1 MREEE
6 EEEEEEDKEES
17 FSSDEFADE
26 GDWYASLV
34 AGERV
39 GEWLDVIETAVAHYY
54 SEEEDLDASTE
65 SLKKAISNLTL
76 KVREDETYGEEA
88 EVAEAER
95 RVREALEK
103 VRARRCEKE
112 EKDPQKEEEEELEE
126 EKEEETT
133 VSVLLEKS
141 VDALETYRTKKK
153 ESAETDAI
161 KNGRIEVSILETK
174 LSNGVGGKLWKAAM
188 LLAEQLDDER
198 EEGEGESGGGIDVK
212 DKTVLELGA
221 GVGLVGLTA
230 AKLSAKEVVLS
241 DFEAPLLEALEESVK
256 RNELV
261 GKEGEEK
268 TTKVRWLDWRADGAG
283 EGTPTT
289 SKPPDGFLALEK
301 EDVYDIILGSD
312 CLYESHHAAL
322 LPKVIKR
329 RLSLCPNSRCRLLG
343 AVRNRDMLD
352 RLLENFRKER
362 LTAKETVV
370 AKSERLNYDGGY
382 ARVDVTH
389 AI

>member
-1 MREEE
+1 MNSRT
-6 EEEEEEDKEES
+6 KGTGTRR
-17 FSSDEFADE
+17 SSP
-26 GDWYASLV
+26 GNAS
-34 AGERV
+34 
-39 GEWLDVIETAVAHYY
+39 
-54 SEEEDLDASTE
+54 ASGWT
-65 SLKKAISNLTL
+65 SSRARSRRRRIWTHHLGKSQKSDFQSTL

-103 VRARRCEKE
+103 VRARKCEKKE
-112 EKDPQKEEEEELEE
+112 EKDPQED
-126 EKEEETT
+126 
-133 VSVLLEKS
+133 VSILLEKS
-141 VDALETYRTKKK
+141 VDALETYRRTKKEK
-153 ESAETDAI
+153 SAKTYAI

-221 GVGLVGLTA
+221 GVGLVGLAA
-230 AKLSAKEVVLS
+230 AKLGAKEVVLS

-283 EGTPTT
+283 EEERRRRRNRPTASSRSKKKTHTT
-289 SKPPDGFLALEK
+289 SSSVPIASTNPITPLSSQKSSKDASLFSKLPLSPP
-301 EDVYDIILGSD
+301 
-312 CLYESHHAAL
+312 
-322 LPKVIKR
+322 R
-329 RLSLCPNSRCRLLG
+329 RRAQPRHVGPVTRELSKGKFNRE
-343 AVRNRDMLD
+343 RNR
-352 RLLENFRKER
+352 RREKRKAELR
-362 LTAKETVV
+362 RRVRE
-370 AKSERLNYDGGY
+370 SRRD
-382 ARVDVTH
+382 AR
-389 AI
+389 II

>member
-1 MREEE
+1 MMRGESSS
-6 EEEEEEDKEES
+6 ES

-39 GEWLDVIETAVAHYY
+39 GEWLDVIESAVEEK
-54 SEEEDLDASTE
+54 EEEDFLDASSSSE
-65 SLKKAISNLTL
+65 SLLKKAISNLTL

-103 VRARRCEKE
+103 VRARKCEKKE
-112 EKDPQKEEEEELEE
+112 EKDPQED
-126 EKEEETT
+126 
-133 VSVLLEKS
+133 VSILLEKS
-141 VDALETYRTKKK
+141 VDALETYRRTKKEK
-153 ESAETDAI
+153 SAKTYAI

-198 EEGEGESGGGIDVK
+198 EEGEGESGVGIDVK

-221 GVGLVGLTA
+221 GVGLVGLAA
-230 AKLSAKEVVLS
+230 AKLGAKEVVLS

-268 TTKVRWLDWRADGAG
+268 TTKVRWLDWRADGAVE

-301 EDVYDIILGSD
+301 EDAYDIILGSD

-329 RLSLCPNSRCRLLG
+329 RLSLFPNSRCRLLG

-352 RLLENFRKER
+352 QLLENFRKEN
-362 LTAKETVV
+362 LTAKETAV

>member
-1 MREEE
+1 MNESSS
-6 EEEEEEDKEES
+6 ES

-39 GEWLDVIETAVAHYY
+39 GEWLDVIESAVEEK
-54 SEEEDLDASTE
+54 EEEDFLDASSSE

-103 VRARRCEKE
+103 VRARKCEKKE
-112 EKDPQKEEEEELEE
+112 EKDPEEH
-126 EKEEETT
+126 
-133 VSVLLEKS
+133 VSILLEKS
-141 VDALETYRTKKK
+141 VEALAMYRKKK
-153 ESAETDAI
+153 KSAKTYAI
-161 KNGRIEVSILETK
+161 KDGRVEVSILETK
-174 LSNGVGGKLWKAAM
+174 LSNGVGGKLWKAAL

-198 EEGEGESGGGIDVK
+198 EEGEGESGVGIDVK

-221 GVGLVGLTA
+221 GVGLVGLAA
-230 AKLSAKEVVLS
+230 AKLGAKEVVLS

-268 TTKVRWLDWRADGAG
+268 TTKVRWLDWRADGAVE

-301 EDVYDIILGSD
+301 EDAYDIILGSD

-389 AI
+389 AHHHHLKE

>member
-1 MREEE
+1 MNESSS
-6 EEEEEEDKEES
+6 ES
-17 FSSDEFADE
+17 FSSDGFADE

-54 SEEEDLDASTE
+54 SEEEDLDASSE

-103 VRARRCEKE
+103 VRARKCEKKE
-112 EKDPQKEEEEELEE
+112 EKDPEED
-126 EKEEETT
+126 
-133 VSVLLEKS
+133 VSILLEKS
-141 VDALETYRTKKK
+141 VEALAMYRKKK
-153 ESAETDAI
+153 KSAKTYAI
-161 KNGRIEVSILETK
+161 KDGRVEVSILETK
-174 LSNGVGGKLWKAAM
+174 LSNGVGGKLWKAAL

-198 EEGEGESGGGIDVK
+198 EEGEGESGVGIDVK

-221 GVGLVGLTA
+221 GVGLVGLAA
-230 AKLSAKEVVLS
+230 AKLGAKEVVLS

>member
-1 MREEE
+1 MRASS
-6 EEEEEEDKEES
+6 ES
-17 FSSDEFADE
+17 SSSESSSGEFADE

-39 GEWLDVIETAVAHYY
+39 GEWLDVIESAVAK
-54 SEEEDLDASTE
+54 EDETLDAQ

-103 VRARRCEKE
+103 VRARYDK
-112 EKDPQKEEEEELEE
+112 EKDQEEEEE
-126 EKEEETT
+126 EET
-133 VSVLLEKS
+133 VQVLLEKS
-141 VDALETYRTKKK
+141 LDALETYRTKKK
-153 ESAETDAI
+153 SAKTYAI
-161 KNGRIEVSILETK
+161 KNGRVEVSILETK

-230 AKLSAKEVVLS
+230 AKLGAKEVVLS

-329 RLSLCPNSRCRLLG
+329 RLSLFPNSRCRLLG

-352 RLLENFRKER
+352 ELLENFRKEN
-362 LTAKETVV
+362 LTAKETAV

-389 AI
+389 NLKVSGKK

>member
-1 MREEE
+1 MLMMRGESSS
-6 EEEEEEDKEES
+6 ES

-39 GEWLDVIETAVAHYY
+39 GEWLNVIESAVE
-54 SEEEDLDASTE
+54 EEEDLDASSE

-103 VRARRCEKE
+103 VRARKCEKKE
-112 EKDPQKEEEEELEE
+112 EKDPQED
-126 EKEEETT
+126 
-133 VSVLLEKS
+133 VSILLEKS
-141 VDALETYRTKKK
+141 VDALETYRRTKKEK
-153 ESAETDAI
+153 SAKTYAI

-221 GVGLVGLTA
+221 GVGLVGLAA
-230 AKLSAKEVVLS
+230 AKLGAKEVVLS

-268 TTKVRWLDWRADGAG
+268 TTKVRWLDWRADGAVE

-329 RLSLCPNSRCRLLG
+329 RLSLFPNSRCRLLG

-352 RLLENFRKER
+352 QLLENFRKEN
-362 LTAKETVV
+362 LTAKETAV

>member
-1 MREEE
+1 MNESSSE
-6 EEEEEEDKEES
+6 KS

-39 GEWLDVIETAVAHYY
+39 GEWLDVIESALV
-54 SEEEDLDASTE
+54 EEEDLDSASSSLE

-103 VRARRCEKE
+103 VRARKCEKKE
-112 EKDPQKEEEEELEE
+112 EKDPQEED
-126 EKEEETT
+126 
-133 VSVLLEKS
+133 VSILLEKS
-141 VDALETYRTKKK
+141 VEALETYRKKK
-153 ESAETDAI
+153 KSAKTYAI
-161 KNGRIEVSILETK
+161 KDGRVEVSILETK
-174 LSNGVGGKLWKAAM
+174 LSNGVGGKLWKAAL

-198 EEGEGESGGGIDVK
+198 EEGEGESGVGIDVK

-221 GVGLVGLTA
+221 GVGLVGLAA
-230 AKLSAKEVVLS
+230 AKLGAKEVVLS

-268 TTKVRWLDWRADGAG
+268 TTKVRWLDWRSDGAG
-283 EGTPTT
+283 EEGTPTT

-301 EDVYDIILGSD
+301 EDAYDIILGSD

-389 AI
+389 AHHHHHHLKES

>member
-1 MREEE
+1 MNESSS
-6 EEEEEEDKEES
+6 ES

-39 GEWLDVIETAVAHYY
+39 GEWLDVIESALVEEEEE
-54 SEEEDLDASTE
+54 EEEDFLDASSSLE

-103 VRARRCEKE
+103 VRARKCEKKE
-112 EKDPQKEEEEELEE
+112 EKDPQED
-126 EKEEETT
+126 
-133 VSVLLEKS
+133 VSILLEKS
-141 VDALETYRTKKK
+141 VDALETYRRTKKEK
-153 ESAETDAI
+153 SAKTYAI

-174 LSNGVGGKLWKAAM
+174 LSNGVGGKLWKAAL

-198 EEGEGESGGGIDVK
+198 EEGEGESGVGIDVK

-221 GVGLVGLTA
+221 GVGLVGLAA
-230 AKLSAKEVVLS
+230 AKLGAKEVVLS

-268 TTKVRWLDWRADGAG
+268 TTKVRWLDWRADGAVE

-301 EDVYDIILGSD
+301 EDAYDIILGSD

-352 RLLENFRKER
+352 RLLENFRKEH

-389 AI
+389 AHHHHLKE

>member
-1 MREEE
+1 MNESSS
-6 EEEEEEDKEES
+6 ES

-39 GEWLDVIETAVAHYY
+39 GEWLDVIESALVEEK
-54 SEEEDLDASTE
+54 EEEDFLDSASSSSLE

-103 VRARRCEKE
+103 VRARKCEKKE
-112 EKDPQKEEEEELEE
+112 EKDPQEED
-126 EKEEETT
+126 
-133 VSVLLEKS
+133 VSILLEKS
-141 VDALETYRTKKK
+141 VEALETYRKKK
-153 ESAETDAI
+153 KSAKTYAI
-161 KNGRIEVSILETK
+161 KDGRVEVSILETK
-174 LSNGVGGKLWKAAM
+174 LSNGVGGKLWKAAL

-198 EEGEGESGGGIDVK
+198 EEGEGESGVGIDVK

-221 GVGLVGLTA
+221 GVGLVGLAA
-230 AKLSAKEVVLS
+230 AKLGAKEVVLS

-268 TTKVRWLDWRADGAG
+268 TTKVRWLDWRSDGAG
-283 EGTPTT
+283 EEGTPTT

-301 EDVYDIILGSD
+301 EDAYDIILGSD

-389 AI
+389 AHHHHLKE

>member
-1 MREEE
+1 MNESSS
-6 EEEEEEDKEES
+6 ES

-39 GEWLDVIETAVAHYY
+39 GEWLDVIESAVEEK
-54 SEEEDLDASTE
+54 EEEDFLDASSSSE
-65 SLKKAISNLTL
+65 SLLKKAISNLTL

-103 VRARRCEKE
+103 VRARKCEKKE
-112 EKDPQKEEEEELEE
+112 EKDPQEED
-126 EKEEETT
+126 
-133 VSVLLEKS
+133 VSILLEKS
-141 VDALETYRTKKK
+141 VEALETYRKKK
-153 ESAETDAI
+153 KSAKTYAI
-161 KNGRIEVSILETK
+161 KDGRVEVSILETK
-174 LSNGVGGKLWKAAM
+174 LSNGVGGKLWKAAL

-198 EEGEGESGGGIDVK
+198 EEGEGESGVGIDVK

-221 GVGLVGLTA
+221 GVGLVGLAA
-230 AKLSAKEVVLS
+230 AKLGAKEVVLS

-268 TTKVRWLDWRADGAG
+268 TTKVRWLDWRSDGAG
-283 EGTPTT
+283 EEGTPTT

-301 EDVYDIILGSD
+301 EDAYDIILGSD

-389 AI
+389 AHHHHHHLKES

>member
-1 MREEE
+1 MNESSSE
-6 EEEEEEDKEES
+6 KS

-39 GEWLDVIETAVAHYY
+39 GEWLDVIESALVEEK
-54 SEEEDLDASTE
+54 EEEDFLDSASSSSLE

-103 VRARRCEKE
+103 VRARKCEKKE
-112 EKDPQKEEEEELEE
+112 EKDPQEED
-126 EKEEETT
+126 
-133 VSVLLEKS
+133 VSILLEKS
-141 VDALETYRTKKK
+141 VEALETYRKKK
-153 ESAETDAI
+153 KSAKTYAI
-161 KNGRIEVSILETK
+161 KDGRVEVSILETK
-174 LSNGVGGKLWKAAM
+174 LSNGVGGKLWKAAL

-198 EEGEGESGGGIDVK
+198 EEGEGESGVGIDVK

-221 GVGLVGLTA
+221 GVGLVGLAA
-230 AKLSAKEVVLS
+230 AKLGAKEVVLS

-268 TTKVRWLDWRADGAG
+268 TTKVRWLDWRSDGAG
-283 EGTPTT
+283 EEGTPTT

-301 EDVYDIILGSD
+301 EDAYDIILGSD

-389 AI
+389 AHHHHLKE

>member
-1 MREEE
+1 MNESSS
-6 EEEEEEDKEES
+6 ES

-39 GEWLDVIETAVAHYY
+39 GEWLDVIESAVEEK
-54 SEEEDLDASTE
+54 EEEDFLDASSSE

-103 VRARRCEKE
+103 VRARKCEKKE
-112 EKDPQKEEEEELEE
+112 EKDPQED
-126 EKEEETT
+126 
-133 VSVLLEKS
+133 VSILLEKS
-141 VDALETYRTKKK
+141 VDALETYRKKK
-153 ESAETDAI
+153 KSAKTYAI
-161 KNGRIEVSILETK
+161 KDGRVEVSILETK
-174 LSNGVGGKLWKAAM
+174 LSNGVGGKLWKAAL

-198 EEGEGESGGGIDVK
+198 EEGEGESGVGIDVK

-221 GVGLVGLTA
+221 GVGLVGLAA
-230 AKLSAKEVVLS
+230 AKLGAKEVVLS

-268 TTKVRWLDWRADGAG
+268 TTKVRWLDWRADGAVE

-301 EDVYDIILGSD
+301 EDAYDIILGSD

-389 AI
+389 AHHHHLKE